1 MAQDHPNCT
10 HGLAVA
16 IGGEIERTTWQSK
29 FTSYGATV
37 NEWVEANT
45 DYLPIQS
52 AYDGSEPDYLNKIMG
67 YNNTKAIEAFNAD
80 PANAGWPVEAVAN
93 AVAYRETVPAPDAS
107 SDWYLPSA
115 KEVSL
120 MISGEY
126 DGNIYYISEEL
137 YARRDLVNEK
147 IAAIEGATAL
157 DIWDYYWS
165 STEMDYMN
173 IYTMYN
179 YNGWIYSNTKEATY
193 INIMLRFVLA
203 F

>member
-1 MAQDHPNCT
+1 
-10 HGLAVA
+10 
-16 IGGEIERTTWQSK
+16 
-29 FTSYGATV
+29 
-37 NEWVEANT
+37 
-45 DYLPIQS
+45 
-52 AYDGSEPDYLNKIMG
+52 
-67 YNNTKAIEAFNAD
+67 
-80 PANAGWPVEAVAN
+80 
-93 AVAYRETVPAPDAS
+93 
-107 SDWYLPSA
+107 
-115 KEVSL
+115 

-193 INIMLRFVLA
+193 INIRLRFVLA